1 MAGRVAFVF
10 PGQGSQSVGMGR
22 AFAEAFPEAAARF
35 AEASRALGLDVARL
49 CFEGPE
55 EALALTANTQPA
67 ILTASVAALAGLEER
82 GIKPDFVAGHSLGE
96 YSALVCAGALDFADA
111 VRVVRKRGEFMQEAV
126 AVGAGAMAAL
136 IGLEVAAVEAI
147 CREAAAAGVVE
158 VANLN
163 APGQIVIAGER
174 AAVERAV
181 VIATGRG
188 AKRAIPLPVSA
199 PFHCRLMQ
207 PAAQRLREVL
217 ATVRFRDLRVPCVTN
232 VDAAPVQTGAE
243 AAEALVRQ
251 VAAPV
256 RWAEG
261 VERLVREGVGS
272 FVEVGPGKV
281 LTGLIRRIAP
291 PARTFPVEDL
301 AGLDAAASALA
312 GG

>member
-1 MAGRVAFVF
+1 MAGRIAFVF
-10 PGQGSQSVGMGR
+10 PGQGSQAVGMGR
-22 AFAEAFPEAAARF
+22 AFAQAFPEAAARF
-35 AEASRALGLDVARL
+35 AAASRALGLDVARL

-67 ILTASVAALAGLEER
+67 ILTASMTALTGLEQR
-82 GIKPDFVAGHSLGE
+82 GVKPDFVAGHSMGE
-96 YSALVCAGALDFADA
+96 YSALVCAGALDFVDA

-136 IGLEVAAVEAI
+136 LGLEAAAVEAV

-163 APGQIVIAGER
+163 APGQVVIAGER

-181 VIATGRG
+181 AIAKERG
-188 AKRAIPLPVSA
+188 AKRAVPLPVSA
-199 PFHCRLMQ
+199 PFHCRLMR
-207 PAAQRLREVL
+207 PAAERLREVL

-232 VDAAPVQTGAE
+232 VDAVPVRTGAE
-243 AAEALVRQ
+243 VAEALVRQ
-251 VAAPV
+251 VAAPI
-256 RWAEG
+256 RWVEG
-261 VERLVREGVGS
+261 VERLTREGVDT

-291 PARTFPVEDL
+291 AARTFPVEDL